1 MNHNSVKLAI
11 CLVVVIFLSSCTRNP
26 ARIVYTDTSCTVYS
40 SLKSSG
46 RMYDI
51 ISVDRLLVYDS
62 LLIAKKN
69 SDSTLISIINLRD
82 GSIVDC
88 ILRGRGPGEGL
99 QVTDIFVEESSG
111 KLFLLEAQNKYLMGY
126 PIVDLLDGSF
136 KARDTEIIPLYDDQ
150 FTYRAVDTG
159 DGFLCHGRF
168 NEYRLVRVTR
178 GESVTGVAAYSPDTE
193 GGKIDKFIN
202 EAFYG
207 WLDYS
212 KERHS
217 AVLACMNGNQI
228 EVYDTETGEV
238 YIIKDSEH
246 PVEPSYEIVADYG
259 GTLVLTEN
267 YYGYRDLKI
276 HDGLIY
282 GLYYGEMVKADMPEH
297 AYLRVFDWDGTLR
310 YEYTIDGYVDS
321 FAIAG
326 NEIYLATNE
335 GIIVNNIMI

>member
-1 MNHNSVKLAI
+1 MSSNKMYLFTG
-11 CLVVVIFLSSCTRNP
+11 LLVVIFLSSCTRNP

-40 SLKSSG
+40 SLESSG

-51 ISVDRLLVYDS
+51 INVSRLLVYDS
-62 LLIAKKN
+62 LLIAEK
-69 SDSTLISIINLRD
+69 SLDSTLISIVNLRD

-126 PIVDLLDGSF
+126 LIVDLLDGSF
-136 KARDTEIIPLYDDQ
+136 KARDTEMIPLYDDQ

-168 NEYRLVRVTR
+168 NEYRLVRVVR
-178 GESVTGVAAYSPDTE
+178 GEPVMGVTSYSPDTE
-193 GGKIDKFIN
+193 GGRIDKFIN

-207 WLDYS
+207 WLGYC
-212 KERHS
+212 KERHA

-246 PVEPSYEIVADYG
+246 TVEPSYEIVADYG

-282 GLYYGEMVKADMPEH
+282 GLYYDETVIVDMPEH
-297 AYLRVFDWDGTLR
+297 VYLRVLDWDGTLK
-310 YEYTIDGYVDS
+310 YEYKIDGCVNS